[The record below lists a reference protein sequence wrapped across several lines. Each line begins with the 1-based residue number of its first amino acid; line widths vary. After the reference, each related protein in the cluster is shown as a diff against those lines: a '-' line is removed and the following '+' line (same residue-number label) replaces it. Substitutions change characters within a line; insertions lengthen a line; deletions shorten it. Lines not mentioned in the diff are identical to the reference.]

1 MNRGPVETA
10 FTGPILSGARFEEVL
25 VAKAVSHTGED
36 LDLVLYNNGEAGV
49 FELGVSRL
57 KPGMKY
63 SVGQEETVV
72 ADQKGE
78 ATIQVKVD
86 GRTQVLVQPVA

>member
-10 FTGPILSGARFEEVL
+10 FTGPILSGASFEEVL
-25 VAKAVSHTGED
+25 VAKAFSHTGTD

-57 KPGMKY
+57 KAGMNY
-63 SVGQEETVV
+63 SVGVETVT

-78 ATIQVKVD
+78 VTIKVKVD